1 MEGHTAN
8 TARRAVAGPTTPCR
22 MAFGA
27 LPALV
32 FYADRGMAG
41 GAGDYR
47 LPRSVFRKK
56 TEGGSYR
63 KQDRAG
69 GSGGPATPCHPAIG
83 AKPALYF
90 DAEHGLEG
98 GTGPAAGAA
107 LSISKLRAPRRHDPA
122 KNITVSCRPAGY

>member
-56 TEGGSYR
+56 PKVGHKKNRTGRGVV
-63 KQDRAG
+63 AG
-69 GSGGPATPCHPAIG
+69 PLPPAT
-83 AKPALYF
+83 
-90 DAEHGLEG
+90 
-98 GTGPAAGAA
+98 
-107 LSISKLRAPRRHDPA
+107 RRLAQSLPFILTLNTAWKEVPDR
-122 KNITVSCRPAGY
+122 RPGQR